1 MEKKYSSISL
11 KSKLI
16 IFVVVAIVSIG
27 IVIMDGRNNR
37 KNNLIIENKT
47 NSKITSTELNF
58 IQNKEILNTTDTS
71 KSDETNRKINNKL
84 EEKYKK
90 GYDAFHSKK
99 YEEAIKIENEVIAE
113 DKNFYKAYSIK
124 GIALC
129 FDGNYEEGMKAIDKA
144 LEINSG
150 YGYGRFNKAL
160 AYELY
165 RYYDEALIWYDK
177 ALEVE
182 NYIWS
187 YYGKASIYGRRG
199 DIENTVKYL
208 KIAIDMDASV
218 KNLAK
223 EERDF
228 NNVRESKEFKESIQ

>member
-1 MEKKYSSISL
+1 MFKKISL
-11 KSKLI
+11 KSKVI
-16 IFVVVAIVSIG
+16 IFMIAALIAVGIIVKEG
-27 IVIMDGRNNR
+27 INNR
-37 KNNLIIENKT
+37 KRDYVIDNKI
-47 NSKITSTELNF
+47 NSKTENVEIKDSEDRNKANLKNITNEE
-58 IQNKEILNTTDTS
+58 KNTV
-71 KSDETNRKINNKL
+71 L

-90 GYDAFHSKK
+90 GYEAFHNRK
-99 YEEAIKIENEVIAE
+99 YEEAIKIQNEVISKDE
-113 DKNFYKAYSIK
+113 NYYKAYSIK

-129 FDGNYEEGMKAIDKA
+129 FQGNYEDGMKAIDKA
-144 LEINSG
+144 LEINAD

-165 RYYDEALIWYDK
+165 RHYDKALMWYDK

-199 DIENTVKYL
+199 DVKNTVNYL
-208 KIAIDMDASV
+208 KIAIDMDSSV

-228 NNVRESKEFKESIQ
+228 NNVRESKEFKEIVK

>member
-1 MEKKYSSISL
+1 MFKKLSL

-16 IFVVVAIVSIG
+16 IFMVIASVSIG
-27 IVIMDGRNNR
+27 IVIKDR
-37 KNNLIIENKT
+37 KNNSKSNFIIGNKTHSKTSNTEIKPIENKETLNSTDISKKNAT
-47 NSKITSTELNF
+47 NN
-58 IQNKEILNTTDTS
+58 
-71 KSDETNRKINNKL
+71 KINSKL

-99 YEEAIKIENEVIAE
+99 YEDAIKIENEVIAE

-129 FDGNYEEGMKAIDKA
+129 FNGNYEEGIKAINKA
-144 LEINSG
+144 LEINPG
-150 YGYGRFNKAL
+150 YGYGRFNKGL

-165 RYYDEALIWYDK
+165 RHYDEALMWYDK

-182 NYIWS
+182 SYIWS

-208 KIAIDMDASV
+208 KIAIDMDVSV
-218 KNLAK
+218 KKLAK

-228 NNVRESKEFKESIQ
+228 NNVRESKEFKEIVK

>member
-1 MEKKYSSISL
+1 MLKKLSL
-11 KSKLI
+11 KLKLI
-16 IFVVVAIVSIG
+16 IFVVTAIVSTL
-27 IVIMDGRNNR
+27 IVINEGTNNS
-37 KNNLIIENKT
+37 KNNFIIENKLS
-47 NSKITSTELNF
+47 SKTSNTE
-58 IQNKEILNTTDTS
+58 IKSIENKEILNSTDTS
-71 KSDETNRKINNKL
+71 KKDTTNNEINNKL

-90 GYDAFHSKK
+90 GYDAFHSRK
-99 YEEAIKIENEVIAE
+99 YEEAIKIESEVIAE
-113 DKNFYKAYSIK
+113 DKNFYKAYSVK

-129 FDGNYEEGMKAIDKA
+129 FQGNYEEGMKAIDKS
-144 LEINSG
+144 LEINPE

-165 RYYDEALIWYDK
+165 RHYDESLMWYDK

-182 NYIWS
+182 KYIWS

-228 NNVRESKEFKESIQ
+228 NNVRESKEFKEVVQ

>member
-1 MEKKYSSISL
+1 MLKKLSL
-11 KSKLI
+11 KLKLI
-16 IFVVVAIVSIG
+16 IFMVIASVSIG
-27 IVIMDGRNNR
+27 IVIKDR
-37 KNNLIIENKT
+37 KNNSKGNFIIDNKT
-47 NSKITSTELNF
+47 YSKTSNTE
-58 IQNKEILNTTDTS
+58 IKSIENKEILNSTDIS
-71 KSDETNRKINNKL
+71 KKDATNNKINSKL

-99 YEEAIKIENEVIAE
+99 YEDAIKIENEVIAE

-129 FDGNYEEGMKAIDKA
+129 FNGNYEEGIKVIDKA
-144 LEINSG
+144 LEINPE
-150 YGYGRFNKAL
+150 YGYGRFNKGL

-165 RYYDEALIWYDK
+165 RHYDEALMWYDK

-182 NYIWS
+182 SYIWS

-218 KNLAK
+218 KQLAK

-228 NNVRESKEFKESIQ
+228 DNVRQSKEFKEIVK

>member
-1 MEKKYSSISL
+1 MFRKLSL

-16 IFVVVAIVSIG
+16 IFLVIAIVSTG
-27 IVIMDGRNNR
+27 IVIKERTNNS
-37 KNNLIIENKT
+37 KNNFIIENKIY
-47 NSKITSTELNF
+47 SKTSNAEKKS
-58 IQNKEILNTTDTS
+58 IENKETLNSTDTS
-71 KSDETNRKINNKL
+71 QKDETNNEINNKF

-90 GYDAFHSKK
+90 GYDAFHSRK
-99 YEEAIKIENEVIAE
+99 YEDAIKIENEVIAE

-129 FDGNYEEGMKAIDKA
+129 FDENYEEGMKAIDKA
-144 LEINSG
+144 LEINPE

-165 RYYDEALIWYDK
+165 RHYDEALMWYDK

-208 KIAIDMDASV
+208 KIAIDMDVSV
-218 KNLAK
+218 KKLAK

-228 NNVRESKEFKESIQ
+228 DNVRQSKEFKEIVQ

>member
-1 MEKKYSSISL
+1 MLKKLSL

-16 IFVVVAIVSIG
+16 IFVVIAIVSIG
-27 IVIMDGRNNR
+27 LVIKEGINNK
-37 KNNLIIENKT
+37 KNNFIIEDKTYSKTSNTEIKSIENKET
-47 NSKITSTELNF
+47 LNS
-58 IQNKEILNTTDTS
+58 TDTS
-71 KSDETNRKINNKL
+71 KKHITNNEINNKL

-90 GYDAFHSKK
+90 GYDAFHSRK
-99 YEEAIKIENEVIAE
+99 YEDAIKIENQVIAE

-129 FDGNYEEGMKAIDKA
+129 FDGNYEEGMKAVNKS
-144 LEINSG
+144 LEINPE

-165 RYYDEALIWYDK
+165 RHYDEALMWYDK
-177 ALEVE
+177 ALEIE

-187 YYGKASIYGRRG
+187 YYGKASIYGRYG
-199 DIENTVKYL
+199 DSENTIKYL

-218 KNLAK
+218 KKLAK

-228 NNVRESKEFKESIQ
+228 DNVRESKEFKEIVQ

>member
-1 MEKKYSSISL
+1 MFKKLSL
-11 KSKLI
+11 KLKLI
-16 IFVVVAIVSIG
+16 IFMVIASVSIG
-27 IVIMDGRNNR
+27 IVIKDR
-37 KNNLIIENKT
+37 KNNSKGNFIIENKT
-47 NSKITSTELNF
+47 HSKTSNTE
-58 IQNKEILNTTDTS
+58 IKPIENKETLNSTDIP
-71 KSDETNRKINNKL
+71 KKDATNNKINSKL

-99 YEEAIKIENEVIAE
+99 YEDAIKIENEVIAE
-113 DKNFYKAYSIK
+113 DRNFYKAYSIK

-129 FDGNYEEGMKAIDKA
+129 FNGNYEDGIKAIDKA
-144 LEINSG
+144 LEINPG
-150 YGYGRFNKAL
+150 YGYGRFNKGL

-165 RYYDEALIWYDK
+165 RHYDEALMWYDK

-182 NYIWS
+182 SYIWS

-208 KIAIDMDASV
+208 KIAIDMDASI
-218 KNLAK
+218 KKLAK

-228 NNVRESKEFKESIQ
+228 DNVRESKEFKEIVK

>member
-1 MEKKYSSISL
+1 MLRKLSL

-16 IFVVVAIVSIG
+16 IFIVIAIVSIG
-27 IVIMDGRNNR
+27 IVIKNGTNNS
-37 KNNLIIENKT
+37 KNSFIIENKT
-47 NSKITSTELNF
+47 CSETSNAE
-58 IQNKEILNTTDTS
+58 IKSIENKETLNSIDVS
-71 KSDETNRKINNKL
+71 KKETINNEINSML

-90 GYDAFHSKK
+90 GYDAFHSRK
-99 YEEAIKIENEVIAE
+99 YENAIKIENEVIAE

-129 FDGNYEEGMKAIDKA
+129 FNGNYEEGMKDIDKA
-144 LEINSG
+144 LEINPD

-165 RYYDEALIWYDK
+165 RHYDEALMWYDK
-177 ALEVE
+177 ALAVE
-182 NYIWS
+182 SYIWS

-218 KNLAK
+218 KKLAK

-228 NNVRESKEFKESIQ
+228 NNVRESKEFKEIVQ